1 VFWRKLALAAL
12 TLMLAVSPAAGA
24 AGASSA
30 MRAVRDSSS
39 PDPAVREA
47 LDAFWRAA
55 EKLYEAAVRGDAE
68 NIQRLV
74 RVTDERLRALPMR
87 QIASA
92 EGVEA
97 LARSVS
103 RMKRAAASIQG
114 PARDWQT
121 PAAEIR
127 LDADALAHPDKAMWH
142 MYRDIVMEDIGRIA
156 QALEGGSGRP
166 DAARAGLKSLEE
178 HYGLIRTAILLH
190 ADPFVIERT
199 DSVLRY
205 AQRVLAAER
214 PKPEFLEGIVP
225 SLRDAFGALFPAPS
239 AGTAAYVPAAGPGG
253 WAWLALFVS
262 VIVAVLTWA
271 GWLRYRQIEPVIPR
285 GTLPPGRHEHRR
297 SR

>member
-1 VFWRKLALAAL
+1 MFWRKLALAAL
-12 TLMLAVSPAAGA
+12 TAMLATLAAAGV
-24 AGASSA
+24 AGASYG
-30 MRAVRDSSS
+30 MRAAKDSSS

-68 NIQRLV
+68 HIQLLV
-74 RVTDERLRALPMR
+74 RETDERLRALPMR

-97 LARSVS
+97 LARSVA

-127 LDADALAHPDKAMWH
+127 LAADALAHPDKPMWH

-156 QALEGGSGRP
+156 QALESGRQDP
-166 DAARAGLKSLEE
+166 ARAGLKSLEE

-205 AQRVLAAER
+205 AQRVLSADR
-214 PKPEFLEGIVP
+214 PKPELLEGIVP
-225 SLRDAFGALFPAPS
+225 SLRDAFGALFPSPS
-239 AGTAAYVPAAGPGG
+239 AGTMAYVPAAGPGG
-253 WAWLALFVS
+253 WAWPALFAS

-285 GTLPPGRHEHRR
+285 GNLPPARHEHRR
-297 SR
+297 SQ